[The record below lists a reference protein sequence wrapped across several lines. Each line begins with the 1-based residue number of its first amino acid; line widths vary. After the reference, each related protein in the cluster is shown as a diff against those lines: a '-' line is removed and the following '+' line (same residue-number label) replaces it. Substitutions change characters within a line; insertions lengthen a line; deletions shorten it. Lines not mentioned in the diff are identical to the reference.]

1 MKKKL
6 LIIAGFCLLGSAV
19 FAENALFGWQKGLSE
34 NSVRHKV
41 FEKVSSFATDSER
54 ESYMQANG
62 IGGDGPYHNAE
73 HLDTPGYDSKEMK
86 ALQESFKKA
95 DLSKMS
101 DEQRAEFYK
110 KLKK

>member
-1 MKKKL
+1 MKKK
-6 LIIAGFCLLGSAV
+6 IILFAGVCLLGSAV
-19 FAENALFGWQKGLSE
+19 FAESPVFNWQKGLTE
-34 NSVRHKV
+34 NSERHKV

-73 HLDTPGYDSKEMK
+73 HPDTPGYDSKEMK

-101 DEQRAEFYK
+101 DEQRADFYK